1 MLQIERELGVLI
13 HRVRRRTAHSAPAV
27 HPDLQPAALPVLLY
41 VVDRGPVRATDVV
54 DHFGIDKGAVSR
66 HVAHLESLGLVARAC
81 DPGDRR
87 AQTIAPTELALQ
99 RVVEVRAARRQD
111 TAGRLA
117 GWSAT
122 DLRAL
127 ADGLARYNAS
137 IEASPG
143 QE

>member
-1 MLQIERELGVLI
+1 M
-13 HRVRRRTAHSAPAV
+13 RTSFETR
-27 HPDLQPAALPVLLY
+27 PDLAGHL
-41 VVDRGPVRATDVV
+41 
-54 DHFGIDKGAVSR
+54 R
-66 HVAHLESLGLVARAC
+66 H
-81 DPGDRR
+81 
-87 AQTIAPTELALQ
+87 TI
-99 RVVEVRAARRQD
+99 VRAARRQD